1 MRENFLHAKDRN
13 SQFLKWFS
21 EKETVPLPLIGAGCM
36 KGMRKAPETGAKKGR
51 EQPGSL
57 FGRSITPAHHHGYA
71 FPSLSMKMV
80 PSFFPICEAKRAA
93 SLQAVSYG
101 SRSALAPP
109 MSVLIQPG

>member
-13 SQFLKWFS
+13 SLFLKWFS

-57 FGRSITPAHHHGYA
+57 FGRSITPAITMDMH
-71 FPSLSMKMV
+71 FPHY
-80 PSFFPICEAKRAA
+80 P
-93 SLQAVSYG
+93 
-101 SRSALAPP
+101 
-109 MSVLIQPG
+109 